1 MPEILRIQ
9 LSELVNLQISKR
21 AVGGKEILLYRSGND
36 VSAIASRCSHLNLAL
51 PAKAVNGVITCGFH
65 GAQFD
70 AKTGTCLVGAL
81 GKDWQKS
88 TPLGVGALAAALI
101 PKKNSPDL
109 EKFVVEII
117 GDNVSVTV

>member
-1 MPEILRIQ
+1 MSEVIK
-9 LSELVNLQISKR
+9 LSELENLQVSKR
-21 AVGGKEILLYRSGND
+21 LVGGKEILFYREHNA
-36 VSAIASRCSHLNLAL
+36 VSAISSRCSHLNMAL

-70 AKTGTCLVGAL
+70 AKTGACLVGAL

-88 TPLGVGALAAALI
+88 TPLGIGALAAALI

-117 GDNVSVTV
+117 GDEVRVTV

>member
-1 MPEILRIQ
+1 MPEILELK
-9 LSELVNLQISKR
+9 LSELENLQISKR
-21 AVGGKEILLYRSGND
+21 SVGGKEILLYRAD
-36 VSAIASRCSHLNLAL
+36 KTVSAISSKCSHLNMAL
-51 PAKAVNGVITCGFH
+51 PTKAVNGVITCGFH

-88 TPLGVGALAAALI
+88 TPLGIGALAAALI

-117 GDNVSVTV
+117 GDNVRVTV